1 MISPEEKS
9 ILLNNAI
16 STYIFNYCFSQKN
29 EGKVFDAQAWSN
41 AVDEATKD
49 PMFTLSS
56 EAMANFEKVVINLDA
71 YAVEKDSIKTAVD
84 KKAEKK
90 KGDFILV

>member
-29 EGKVFDAQAWSN
+29 KGKVFDAQAWSD

-49 PMFTLSS
+49 PMFTLSP
-56 EAMANFEKVVINLDA
+56 EAMSNFEKVVINLDA
-71 YAVEKDSIKTAVD
+71 YAIEKR
-84 KKAEKK
+84 
-90 KGDFILV
+90 FY